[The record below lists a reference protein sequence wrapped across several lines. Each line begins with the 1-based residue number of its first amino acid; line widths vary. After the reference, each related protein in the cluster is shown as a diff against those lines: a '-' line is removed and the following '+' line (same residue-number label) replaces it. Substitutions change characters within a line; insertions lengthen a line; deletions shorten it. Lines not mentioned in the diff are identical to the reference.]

1 MCRTFKILVHKKLI
15 ESLSSGCCQT
25 RTSRTEKI
33 FSSIKIYKINLEV
46 PYDARIFYWKK
57 NRELLVLKQLSAE
70 QVSEDLGQS
79 KVYIDKIITNEI
91 LPSMCMFLAIC
102 DYLELSPAEF
112 FTE

>member
-1 MCRTFKILVHKKLI
+1 MH
-15 ESLSSGCCQT
+15 ESFIG
-25 RTSRTEKI
+25 K
-33 FSSIKIYKINLEV
+33 
-46 PYDARIFYWKK
+46 RIA
-57 NRELLVLKQLSAE
+57 ELLVLKQLPAE

-102 DYLELSPAEF
+102 DRLELSPAEF